1 MSKKE
6 SERYAEKRPNT
17 ASLQVNLQRCARP
30 PEIHSAIMSAR
41 EFWCRRKNP
50 VNGYHYYSYAQ
61 ISSYYFIRTFRELD
75 CSVGDIKNTCWAG
88 RR

>member
-6 SERYAEKRPNT
+6 VKDMQKKDNT

-41 EFWCRRKNP
+41 EFWCRRR
-50 VNGYHYYSYAQ
+50 
-61 ISSYYFIRTFRELD
+61 IRST
-75 CSVGDIKNTCWAG
+75 DIIIIVMQDQFLLFYPNIP
-88 RR
+88 